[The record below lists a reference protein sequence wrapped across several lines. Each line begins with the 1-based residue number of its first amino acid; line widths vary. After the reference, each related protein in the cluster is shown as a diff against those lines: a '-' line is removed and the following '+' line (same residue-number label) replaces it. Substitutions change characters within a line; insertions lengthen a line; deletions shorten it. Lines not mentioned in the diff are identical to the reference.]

1 MNTKNETS
9 ENNFNAISH
18 KTDVMRGY
26 DYFESVVE
34 ELKMNGFD
42 VRVIKRGYKPLIE
55 YDTIAGSIK
64 YDCGYFDNY
73 MKDYFRFI
81 QIVGQKLS
89 SYGLKSRLSLG

>member
-1 MNTKNETS
+1 MEINTENKDLISALRKNDS
-9 ENNFNAISH
+9 
-18 KTDVMRGY
+18 MRGC

-42 VRVIKRGYKPLIE
+42 VRVIKGKYTPIIE
-55 YDTIAGSIK
+55 YDTIAGIIK

-81 QIVGQKLS
+81 QIVGQRLS
-89 SYGLKSRLSLG
+89 SYGLESRLSLG

>member
-1 MNTKNETS
+1 MSKENIQPTS
-9 ENNFNAISH
+9 SQ
-18 KTDVMRGY
+18 TDVMRGS
-26 DYFESVVE
+26 DYFEAVVE

-42 VRVIKRGYKPLIE
+42 VRVIKGKYTPLIE
-55 YDTIAGSIK
+55 YDTIAGRIK

-89 SYGLKSRLSLG
+89 SYGLESRLSLG